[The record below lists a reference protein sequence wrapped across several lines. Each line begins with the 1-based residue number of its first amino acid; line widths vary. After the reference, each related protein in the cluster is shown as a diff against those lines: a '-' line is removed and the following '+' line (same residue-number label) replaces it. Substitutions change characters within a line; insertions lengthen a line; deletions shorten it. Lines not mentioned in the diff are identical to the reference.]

1 VPQGAR
7 AVIAYCP
14 ICADQAVLKGDGACS
29 WCDSPVIERTPNER
43 RAGLAPV
50 YNGNHDRRARA

>member
-1 VPQGAR
+1 
-7 AVIAYCP
+7 VIAYCP